1 VHESHLIEP
10 IIKGISE
17 HARKQGAKKV
27 TKVKI
32 KVGDL
37 NCVKE
42 ESFKETFGVLAKG
55 TVLEGA
61 EVEITIFPGS
71 VVQVLSFDIE

>member
-1 VHESHLIEP
+1 MHESHLIEP

-17 HARKQGAKKV
+17 HAQKEGAKKV

-61 EVEITIFPGS
+61 ELEITIFPGS

>member
-1 VHESHLIEP
+1 MHESHLIEP

-17 HARKQGAKKV
+17 HAEKEGAKKV

-61 EVEITIFPGS
+61 EIEITVFPGS

>member
-1 VHESHLIEP
+1 MHESHLIEP

-17 HARKQGAKKV
+17 HAQKEGAKKV

-55 TVLEGA
+55 TALEGA
-61 EVEITIFPGS
+61 ELEITIFPGS
-71 VVQVLSFDIE
+71 VVQVLSFDVE

>member
-1 VHESHLIEP
+1 MHESHLIEP

-17 HARKQGAKKV
+17 HAEKEGAKKV

-61 EVEITIFPGS
+61 EIEITVFPGS
-71 VVQVLSFDIE
+71 IVQVLSFDIE